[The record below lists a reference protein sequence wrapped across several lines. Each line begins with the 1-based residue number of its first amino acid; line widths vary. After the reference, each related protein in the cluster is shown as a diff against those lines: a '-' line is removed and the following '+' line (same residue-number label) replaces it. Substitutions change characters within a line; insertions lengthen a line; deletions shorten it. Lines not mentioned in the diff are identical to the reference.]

1 MANVIVGTIVI
12 IVVGSIVFSMI
23 RARKKNTDGCSS
35 SCGSCPFSCEKR
47 H

>member
-1 MANVIVGTIVI
+1 
-12 IVVGSIVFSMI
+12 MI